1 MVQWHNGLTALS
13 FACTRNNI
21 GLEIVF
27 YFGIVLILSFFA
39 FVPLRPLTTEA
50 HPELV
55 EGWRRWFALLRRYIP
70 NALFRSLICESHK

>member
-1 MVQWHNGLTALS
+1 MAQWHNGSTALS

-27 YFGIVLILSFFA
+27 NFGIVLILSFFA

-50 HPELV
+50 LAEVVCAFVPL
-55 EGWRRWFALLRRYIP
+55 YP
-70 NALFRSLICESHK
+70 